1 MWYFF
6 FLNVIAFCVFYN
18 YTVEKKI
25 GYPPFLY
32 SGVWFLVVLFH
43 FISVQFDVIDIYKL
57 SPETLFIFTLGVLI
71 FTLGGRVVKIRM
83 DAKPLREEIR
93 TFEFTKNADIFL
105 IIISLIFLPFFIIS
119 SYHLAVE
126 YMILDSLYTGLRNSA
141 VQEQDTGLSKY
152 GIDFAYVSFFAQF
165 YNYIINKNNKTKLL
179 LSIFIVLIFC
189 ILTTGRTF
197 FITFF
202 CLIFGVLIIL
212 KKLKTRHIIYGL
224 AGVLFLFS
232 LMGILLSK
240 GGNTDSS
247 FKENIST
254 ISESFMAYF
263 IGGLSAF
270 DSFLN
275 SHYLNTYGENSFRF
289 FIAFLNKIGLSDSSP
304 AKLVDEYVSVPF
316 ETNVY
321 TIYKIYFQD
330 FGMPFMIFTLFLVSS
345 LHTYF
350 YYKAI
355 REKKIIHTFFYSI
368 MLYPLLM
375 SFFQEQY
382 LSLIPT
388 WFYLSVIFFIF
399 NAYFNER
406 IISSNVNYLNK

>member
-6 FLNVIAFCVFYN
+6 FLNVIGFCVFYN
-18 YTVEKKI
+18 YNINKRI

-43 FISVQFDVIDIYKL
+43 FISVQFNLIDIYEL
-57 SPETLFIFTLGVLI
+57 SPETLFVFTLGVLI

-83 DAKPLREEIR
+83 DAKPLKDEIR
-93 TFEFTKNADIFL
+93 TFEFTKNSDVFL
-105 IIISLIFLPFFIIS
+105 IIISLVFLPFFIIN

-126 YMILDSLYTGLRNSA
+126 YMIFDSLYTGIRNSA
-141 VQEQDTGLSKY
+141 VQEQDIGFSKY
-152 GIDFAYVSFFAQF
+152 GIDFAYVSFFVQF
-165 YNYIINKNNKTKLL
+165 YNYIINKNNKMKLGI
-179 LSIFIVLIFC
+179 SIFILLTFC
-189 ILTTGRTF
+189 ILTAGRTF

-212 KKLKTRHIIYGL
+212 KKLKIRYIIYGL
-224 AGVLFLFS
+224 AGFLFLFS
-232 LMGILLSK
+232 LIGILLSK

-247 FKENIST
+247 FEENLSS
-254 ISESFMAYF
+254 ISESFMVYF

-275 SHYLNTYGENSFRF
+275 SNYLNTYGENSFRF
-289 FIAFLNKIGLSDSSP
+289 FTAFLNKMGLSDSSP
-304 AKLVDEYVSVPF
+304 VKLVDEYVSVPF

-330 FGMPFMIFTLFLVSS
+330 FGILFMIFTIFLISS
-345 LHTYF
+345 LHTFF

-355 REKKIIHTFFYSI
+355 REKKIIYTFFYSI
-368 MLYPLLM
+368 MLHPLLM

-388 WFYLSVIFFIF
+388 WFYLSVIFFTF
-399 NAYFNER
+399 NTYFNER
-406 IISSNVNYLNK
+406 VISSNVGYFR